1 MRNDIEYRHL
11 LDKCRDARDRGL
23 SALSNA
29 ERIAAALALNRPE
42 WLTQLDCT
50 MAEAIDQIGL
60 IRCSMLLQVQR
71 DLVGQ
76 PGAEPRDAGEPRE
89 ACALGNAETAGQAFQ
104 GFVIT
109 DPA

>member
-1 MRNDIEYRHL
+1 MRNDIEYHHL
-11 LDKCRDARDRGL
+11 LEKCRDARDRGL
-23 SALSNA
+23 SALSKG

-71 DLVGQ
+71 DLADQ
-76 PGAEPRDAGEPRE
+76 PGADPYDAGKPR
-89 ACALGNAETAGQAFQ
+89 ATCALGTSEIARPSISGFQISDQA
-104 GFVIT
+104 
-109 DPA
+109 